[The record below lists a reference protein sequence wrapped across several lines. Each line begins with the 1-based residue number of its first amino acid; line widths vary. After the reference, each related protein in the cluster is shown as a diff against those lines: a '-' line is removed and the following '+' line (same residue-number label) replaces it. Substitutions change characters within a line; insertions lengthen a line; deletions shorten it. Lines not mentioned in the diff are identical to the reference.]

1 MWHLLVLVSLAVS
14 IVRADV
20 LEELKEKKEL
30 LFDRRNIAIV
40 KQFLPNEIYNSLAD
54 SDDIIRVYSELS
66 LPLLSKEVK
75 PFDGNLSDK
84 SNLALPQGLPFNDN
98 SPTSLYWNLQSRLWE
113 SPALKGEF
121 SMRSFD
127 SQKERYTVAGTY
139 ERVYPSILDNAPKLP
154 QVFRERLRFTSPKA
168 VQGYSWVSFR
178 FFGEEEDY
186 LLIASPFIK
195 ETRVLTGSNRSDSF
209 LGGLISLEDLFLLG
223 AKPEY
228 VSVSIQDEETLLLPF
243 VDAYKTEVGDECE
256 TLMLEKEQD
265 RIQKTH
271 PLLKWT
277 PRKSKSIEVTIR
289 DPFHE
294 YGRILLFV
302 DVELLVPTMA
312 QVYDR
317 NGKFKKFI
325 ILGNQISN
333 RVFPVLMSVVSPE
346 TFEHFVFK
354 SLSRCKSI
362 SLEIFD
368 PRNQLAN

>member
-1 MWHLLVLVSLAVS
+1 MRHLVVFILLVAS
-14 IVRADV
+14 IVKADI

-30 LFDRRNIAIV
+30 LFDRRNIAVV

-54 SDDIIRVYSELS
+54 SDDVIRVYSELP

-75 PFDGNLSDK
+75 SFEGNLSDK
-84 SNLALPQGLPFNDN
+84 SNLALPRGLPFNDN
-98 SPTSLYWNLQSRLWE
+98 SPNSLYWNLQSRLWE

-121 SMRSFD
+121 LIRSFD

-139 ERVYPSILDNAPKLP
+139 ERVYPSLLDNAPKLP
-154 QVFRERLRFTSPKA
+154 QVFRERLRFTSPK
-168 VQGYSWVSFR
+168 VIQGYSWLSFR
-178 FFGEEEDY
+178 FFGDEEDY
-186 LLIASPFIK
+186 LLIASPLIK
-195 ETRVLTGSNRSDSF
+195 ETRILTGSNRSDS
-209 LGGLISLEDLFLLG
+209 LIGGLISLEDLFLLG

-228 VSVSIQDEETLLLPF
+228 VSVSIQDEENLLLPF
-243 VDAYKTEVGDECE
+243 VDAYKIEVTYECE
-256 TLMLEKEQD
+256 TLILNKEPE

-277 PRKSKSIEVTIR
+277 PRRAKSVEVTIR

-302 DVELLVPTMA
+302 DAELLVPTMA
-312 QVYDR
+312 QIYDR

-325 ILGNQISN
+325 ILGNQMSS
-333 RVFPVLMSVVSPE
+333 RSFPVLKSVVSRE

-354 SLSRCKSI
+354 SLSRCESM